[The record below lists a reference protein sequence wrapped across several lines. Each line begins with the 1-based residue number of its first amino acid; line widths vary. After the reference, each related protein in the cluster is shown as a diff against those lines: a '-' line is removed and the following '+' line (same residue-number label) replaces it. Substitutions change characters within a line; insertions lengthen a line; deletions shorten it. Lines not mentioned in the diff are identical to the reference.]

1 MAMVFS
7 TVAIADTQTKE
18 TTPELYTT
26 GQGSANGARG
36 AVVWDNGMDW
46 DIGLMSAQMDEAYP
60 YDCFVADDF
69 HFEADTEVTDV
80 HWIGGYWNGD
90 PAEFDWCISF
100 YMDDG
105 SGEAPAGMPYQP
117 TFAGPYCFA
126 WSDIEI
132 EDLGNQYYSMSVD
145 LPETLTFA
153 GCEKYWISIWGYGL
167 FPPQSGWAAH
177 YDYQLS
183 PCVWGSNF
191 WGYVYWT
198 PGFDIQGFDHD
209 LCFQLTG
216 PEACDPSIDLEK
228 EVQDEDGV
236 WQQADTR
243 ETAVDL
249 PICNTATF
257 RITIKNTGN
266 CPLFNI
272 VVKDIMHDS
281 LEYTSSDPEGEVY
294 YEEPNWIIEWYFEGP
309 LAPGDAIVIYVTAHV
324 AGEDCSIDEN
334 KAVVDAV
341 CEHGTPVNDADSA
354 FVHCYKKSIDFNR
367 PFLSFL
373 ESHTNMFPLLQKL
386 LHKLGLF

>member
-1 MAMVFS
+1 MVFS

-26 GQGSANGARG
+26 GQGSANEARG

-46 DIGLMSAQMDEAYP
+46 DIGLMSTQMDEAYP

-69 HFEADTEVTDV
+69 HFEEDTEVTDV

-105 SGEAPAGMPYQP
+105 SGEAPSGMPYQP
-117 TFAGPYCFA
+117 TYAGPYCFA

-177 YDYQLS
+177 YDLQLS
-183 PCVWGSNF
+183 GAVWGSNF

-198 PGFDIQGFDHD
+198 PGFDIQGYDHD
-209 LCFQLTG
+209 QCFQLTG

-272 VVKDIMHDS
+272 VVRDIMHDS

-373 ESHTNMFPLLQKL
+373 ESHPNMFPLLQKL
-386 LHKLGLF
+386 LHRLGLF